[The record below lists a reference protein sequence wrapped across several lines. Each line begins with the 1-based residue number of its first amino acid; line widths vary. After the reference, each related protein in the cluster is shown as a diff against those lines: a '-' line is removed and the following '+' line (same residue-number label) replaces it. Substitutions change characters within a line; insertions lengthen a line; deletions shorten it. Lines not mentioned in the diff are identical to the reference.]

1 MVELVVDTSALVAII
16 NGEAEAPE
24 FLKILISAGR
34 VCMSVA
40 TAHELNCVMQRYRHE
55 DGQRLLDGLLESLE
69 PEFISFDL
77 AQLEIARAAYVL
89 YGRGTG
95 HPAGLNMAD
104 CYSFALAKALDLP
117 LLYKGNDF
125 IHTDIIAATSV

>member
-1 MVELVVDTSALVAII
+1 MDLVVDTSALVAII
-16 NGEAEAPE
+16 NGEPEAAE
-24 FLKILISAGR
+24 FLGILISADR
-34 VCMSVA
+34 ICMSVA
-40 TAHELNCVMQRYRHE
+40 TAHELNCVMQRYRHD
-55 DGQRLLDGLLESLE
+55 DGQRLLDGLLQSLD
-69 PEFISFDL
+69 PELISFDL

-95 HPAGLNMAD
+95 HRAGLNMAD

-125 IHTDIIAATSV
+125 IHTDVIAANSL

>member
-1 MVELVVDTSALVAII
+1 MDLVVDTSALVAII
-16 NGEAEAPE
+16 NGEPEAVE
-24 FLKILISAGR
+24 FLGILISADR
-34 VCMSVA
+34 ICMSVA
-40 TAHELNCVMQRYRHE
+40 TAHELNCVMQRYRHD
-55 DGQRLLDGLLESLE
+55 DGQRLLDGLLQSLD
-69 PEFISFDL
+69 PKLISFDL

-95 HPAGLNMAD
+95 HRAGLNMAD

-125 IHTDIIAATSV
+125 IYTDVIAANSL

>member
-1 MVELVVDTSALVAII
+1 MDLVVDTSALVAII
-16 NGEAEAPE
+16 NGEPEAVE
-24 FLKILISAGR
+24 FLGILISADR
-34 VCMSVA
+34 ICMSVA
-40 TAHELNCVMQRYRHE
+40 TAHELNCVMQRYRHD
-55 DGQRLLDGLLESLE
+55 DGQRLLDGLLESLD

-95 HPAGLNMAD
+95 HRAGLNMAD
-104 CYSFALAKALDLP
+104 CYSFALAKALELP
-117 LLYKGNDF
+117 LLYKGDDF